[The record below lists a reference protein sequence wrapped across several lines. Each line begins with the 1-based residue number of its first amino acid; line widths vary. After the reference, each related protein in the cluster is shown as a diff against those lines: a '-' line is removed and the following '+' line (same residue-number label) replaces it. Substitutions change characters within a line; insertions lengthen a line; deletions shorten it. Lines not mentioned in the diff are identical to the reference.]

1 MKRLLSLYS
10 NLPIERK
17 LLLASVIPVLVLILL
32 SLVTYRSVRVFSDD
46 EEQLSNIYLVQR
58 KAAEYMRLIVDLET
72 GFRGYVLTQEEG
84 YLNPYRSAQDRILAV
99 GDMLVEMVGDREV
112 QRTLMVQVQALV
124 RRLMSE
130 KDALI
135 QALRA
140 GDTAEVLQYME
151 QDSGRA
157 IMVAIRQQ
165 MHQFDRLEQD
175 MLMEALAR
183 LSLDRTLMTS
193 VILGGGVL
201 ALVLMVF
208 TLHIIARSIA
218 APLVILAKTVG
229 SVSGGALPELPVLE
243 RQDEIG
249 DLTRVMKVM
258 TTQIREHIGRIE
270 KSEADLLT
278 LNRDLTASESKYRSI
293 VDHAPFGIFTT
304 KGMALVFS
312 NRYNFVLAG
321 LDPDEERN
329 PETIRQMIHPEDRN
343 RVLSE
348 FAQAV
353 EQDLPYE
360 TVFRFLH
367 PDGTV
372 KKVLS
377 LRIPIHDADGRPVMY
392 QGFNVDIT
400 ILDQMQ
406 ARLSR
411 AERLAT
417 LGQVA
422 AGIAHELRNPLVGIG
437 STASVLIEDAAPGD
451 PRRQDLEII
460 LRETKRLDRI
470 VNQIIDYVRPR
481 PLAPV
486 SFTMQDLIQETIT
499 ALKGV
504 LEAKRI
510 IVECQLHPNLSRIEA
525 DRDQIKQ
532 VLLNVLQNTIEASDE
547 GGTLRIAAF
556 DLSRKQRPGM
566 ALQVID
572 HGCGIAPADLPHVFE
587 PFFTSGKRRGTG
599 LGLAICRNIIDAHQG
614 DIEIISQQGK
624 GTTVRI
630 LLPLRQPPRVVVS

>member
-58 KAAEYMRLIVDLET
+58 KAAEYMRMIVDLET

-84 YLNPYRSAQDRILAV
+84 YLNPYRSAQDRILAL
-99 GDMLVEMVGDREV
+99 GDTLVEMVGDREA
-112 QRTLMVQVQALV
+112 QRTIMVQVKALV

-175 MLMEALAR
+175 VLMEALAR
-183 LSLDRTLMTS
+183 LSLDRTFMTS
-193 VILGGGVL
+193 VILGGGIL

-208 TLHIIARSIA
+208 TLHVIARSIT
-218 APLVILAKTVG
+218 APLVSLAKTVG
-229 SVSGGALPELPVLE
+229 SVSGGALPEVPVLE

-321 LDPDEERN
+321 LDSDKERD
-329 PETIRQMIHPEDRN
+329 PETIRQAIHPEDRK

-377 LRIPIHDADGRPVMY
+377 LRIPIHDVDGRTVMY

-437 STASVLIEDAAPGD
+437 STASVLLEDAAPGD

-486 SFTMQDLIQETIT
+486 SFSMQDLIQETVA

-504 LEAKRI
+504 LEAKRL

-547 GGTLRIAAF
+547 CGTLRIAAF
-556 DLSRKQRPGM
+556 DLPREQRPGL

-572 HGCGIAPADLPHVFE
+572 HGCGVAPADLPHVFE

-614 DIEIISQQGK
+614 DIGIISLKGK

-630 LLPLRQPPRVVVS
+630 WLPLRQPSRVVIS

>member
-218 APLVILAKTVG
+218 A
-229 SVSGGALPELPVLE
+229 
-243 RQDEIG
+243 
-249 DLTRVMKVM
+249 
-258 TTQIREHIGRIE
+258 
-270 KSEADLLT
+270 
-278 LNRDLTASESKYRSI
+278 RS
-293 VDHAPFGIFTT
+293 
-304 KGMALVFS
+304 
-312 NRYNFVLAG
+312 
-321 LDPDEERN
+321 
-329 PETIRQMIHPEDRN
+329 
-343 RVLSE
+343 
-348 FAQAV
+348 
-353 EQDLPYE
+353 
-360 TVFRFLH
+360 
-367 PDGTV
+367 
-372 KKVLS
+372 
-377 LRIPIHDADGRPVMY
+377 
-392 QGFNVDIT
+392 
-400 ILDQMQ
+400 
-406 ARLSR
+406 
-411 AERLAT
+411 
-417 LGQVA
+417 
-422 AGIAHELRNPLVGIG
+422 
-437 STASVLIEDAAPGD
+437 
-451 PRRQDLEII
+451 
-460 LRETKRLDRI
+460 
-470 VNQIIDYVRPR
+470 
-481 PLAPV
+481 
-486 SFTMQDLIQETIT
+486 
-499 ALKGV
+499 
-504 LEAKRI
+504 
-510 IVECQLHPNLSRIEA
+510 
-525 DRDQIKQ
+525 
-532 VLLNVLQNTIEASDE
+532 
-547 GGTLRIAAF
+547 
-556 DLSRKQRPGM
+556 
-566 ALQVID
+566 
-572 HGCGIAPADLPHVFE
+572 
-587 PFFTSGKRRGTG
+587 
-599 LGLAICRNIIDAHQG
+599 
-614 DIEIISQQGK
+614 
-624 GTTVRI
+624 
-630 LLPLRQPPRVVVS
+630 